1 MSFSPPHIDPKDHP
15 IRRKVALAYRTTRE
29 AGGSHDDAMGHAM
42 MAYFDE
48 RPDEYSNPTAAS
60 DRVAA
65 MISSAINADPEWF
78 WRGVRKGDY
87 WRR

>member
-1 MSFSPPHIDPKDHP
+1 MRPPHISLEDSSL
-15 IRRKVALAYRTTRE
+15 RRRVALAYRTTRE

-60 DRVAA
+60 DRVAV
-65 MISSAINADPEWF
+65 MISSAVSADPEWF
-78 WRGVRKGDY
+78 WQSVKG
-87 WRR
+87 RSPV

>member
-1 MSFSPPHIDPKDHP
+1 MRPTHISAEDSSL
-15 IRRKVALAYRTTRE
+15 RRRVALAYRTTRE

-65 MISSAINADPEWF
+65 MLSSSISVDPGRF
-78 WRGVRKGDY
+78 WRSVRKSDY
-87 WRR
+87 RRGG